1 MSVNDDFHQ
10 NTSHNNTMNL
20 KLWQQMAASIYTQLT
35 ISPYDS
41 LVNQK
46 DDNLSDDDTWDSFF
60 QDSEHFSDTWL
71 ELHVFLVICVS

>member
-1 MSVNDDFHQ
+1 MSVNDNFHQ
-10 NTSHNNTMNL
+10 NTSHDNTMNL
-20 KLWQQMAASIYTQLT
+20 KLWQQMAASIYTQLM
-35 ISPYDS
+35 ISPYDG